1 VVGRVIERGVDLGK
15 DDTMDINP
23 GVPQDVPGIRQRV
36 METTEFVLASALPA
50 LLWALRAAV
59 FRRLPAKTGLFV
71 DLALILVSVPIAIW
85 LIGRAMNFP
94 ADAGDHSPGVGV
106 VFAPLFL
113 VWLLCISIWLVR
125 AQMFAIRRERGRRL
139 AAGAIK
145 TGTPVPPRR
154 SR

>member
-1 VVGRVIERGVDLGK
+1 
-15 DDTMDINP
+15 MDIDP
-23 GVPQDVPGIRQRV
+23 TLPQDVPGKGKRH
-36 METTEFVLASALPA
+36 METTEIVLASALPA

-71 DLALILVSVPIAIW
+71 DLALFLASLPIAIW

-113 VWLLCISIWLVR
+113 VWLLCIAIWLVR
-125 AQMFAIRRERGRRL
+125 AQIFAIRRERDRRL
-139 AAGAIK
+139 AAGAVK
-145 TGTPVPPRR
+145 TDTPAPPRR

>member
-71 DLALILVSVPIAIW
+71 DLALFLVSVPICDMAHW
-85 LIGRAMNFP
+85 TGDEFSGRCRRSQP
-94 ADAGDHSPGVGV
+94 RRRRG
-106 VFAPLFL
+106 
-113 VWLLCISIWLVR
+113 VR
-125 AQMFAIRRERGRRL
+125 AAVPRL
-139 AAGAIK
+139 ASAYFDLAG
-145 TGTPVPPRR
+145 PRPDSRDQKSARPSTRRKR
-154 SR
+154 S